1 MTPLALLLLAL
12 WLRAEGRR
20 RSEVARAVAAE
31 RALDGLV
38 RLTRETTIPLALSR
52 TDAAELA
59 ALRARSEQMRANVE
73 RLAQATHV
81 AVQAVADYTANA
93 AYRLGEDQ
101 HPQVRE
107 IGRRIDRVLEEV
119 EHGRNRD

>member
-1 MTPLALLLLAL
+1 MTPLTLLLLAL
-12 WLRAEGRR
+12 WLREVGRR
-20 RSEVARAVAAE
+20 WAASARAVAAE
-31 RALDGLV
+31 RALEALA

-59 ALRARSEQMRANVE
+59 ALRARADQMRANVE
-73 RLAQATHV
+73 RLAQATQV
-81 AVQAVADYTANA
+81 AVQAVATYTANA

-119 EHGRNRD
+119 EHGRDSY